1 MHGTVELQTSG
12 RVAWLTLNHPQRHNA
27 LTAESIGQLLGHLEA
42 LETDPD
48 IRVLVLTGAGDRT
61 FCAGMSLPQVQA
73 GKIDPDRFES
83 LARRLADFPLPKIAA
98 LNGDAYGG
106 GAELGICCDL
116 RLGVEG
122 MKIRVPAARFGLC
135 YPASGIQRFVDE
147 LGLSAARRILAFG
160 ETVDAREL
168 LHIGYLHGVCDP
180 GSLPDQAR
188 GMAERIA
195 GLAPLAVSA
204 MRELCRDAAAGQLD
218 PVRARDW
225 AERCNRS
232 EDLAEGLAAALDKRE
247 PRFRGK

>member
-1 MHGTVELQTSG
+1 MNGTVELQTEG
-12 RVAWLTLNHPQRHNA
+12 RVAWLTLNHPERHNA
-27 LTAESIGQLLGHLEA
+27 LTADSIEQLIGHLEA
-42 LETDPD
+42 LRSDPD
-48 IRVLVLTGAGDRT
+48 VRVLVLTGAGDRT
-61 FCAGMSLPQVQA
+61 FCSGMSLPQVQA
-73 GKIDPDRFES
+73 GEIDPGTFES
-83 LARRLADFPLPKIAA
+83 LARCLAEFPLPKIAA

-135 YPASGIQRFVDE
+135 YPASGIQRFVEE
-147 LGLSAARRILAFG
+147 LGLSAARRILAFA

-168 LHIGYLHGVCDP
+168 LHIGYLHGVCDAP
-180 GSLPDQAR
+180 ELAGQAR
-188 GMAERIA
+188 DMAERIA

-204 MRELCRDAAAGQLD
+204 MRELCRGAATGALD
-218 PVRARDW
+218 PARARDW

-232 EDLAEGLAAALDKRE
+232 GDLAEGLAAALEKRE